1 MSFRHISLSFKVVIQ
16 LLLEVWG
23 RKSLG
28 MWCLISPTR
37 KKWLF
42 ACRTRDEIWN
52 HLCQQKTGVSVW
64 FCRWVEGERKPWT
77 MDSLPRDLP
86 LYWVWSESTFFSGA
100 PWNFV
105 YSVCALVINCFTFF
119 QGLLCVSNSLPK
131 FARFFFFLTFYFV
144 LEYEL
149 THWKRPWC
157 WEGLG
162 QEEKGTTEDEMAGWH
177 HWLDGR
183 ESEWTPGVGDGQGGL
198 ACCDSWGHRELDT
211 TERLKWTEQFINNGV
226 LVSGVQQNDSVI
238 SHTRISILFQILF
251 PVRLLQNIKQSYWYC
266 LVFLTFSII
275 VAILGSWQT

>member
-42 ACRTRDEIWN
+42 VCRTRDEIWN

-119 QGLLCVSNSLPK
+119 QGLLCVSNPLPK

-144 LEYEL
+144 LEYSWL
-149 THWKRPWC
+149 IGKDP
-157 WEGLG
+157 
-162 QEEKGTTEDEMAGWH
+162 DAGRDWGRRRRGRQRMR
-177 HWLDGR
+177 WLDGITDLMDVSL
-183 ESEWTPGVGDGQGGL
+183 SEL
-198 ACCDSWGHRELDT
+198 RELVMDREAWRAVIHGV
-211 TERLKWTEQFINNGV
+211 TESWTRLSDWNELNSSSTMV
-226 LVSGVQQNDSVI
+226 
-238 SHTRISILFQILF
+238 
-251 PVRLLQNIKQSYWYC
+251 C
-266 LVFLTFSII
+266 
-275 VAILGSWQT
+275 